1 MEVNQ
6 QHQEKTARSQ
16 LYELTPPMDPSN
28 DNNDRT
34 FRGKNNT
41 KHSNST
47 TTCSPPT
54 PPILFNRPRPTDL
67 PGISAG
73 LAAISANYGAIFDHQ
88 NNQDEQHQN
97 SPVDENKLQQQNYSV
112 GSLSEQFPLVAAAA
126 YAFRNPQ
133 SAQFHSITPSLY
145 SPYDGSQPSDPNTP
159 TQQFGIGT
167 SAMIGSQPPP
177 TYATVSSMAA
187 AANST
192 PFDAFLCNW
201 YPLFGAGSSDL
212 IGYSTAVEQ
221 QNNTNLLFH
230 SPTVATAA
238 QHLFTP
244 PFDFCTTQQQ
254 LDSNSSILLDNS
266 IQHQQHQLWLA
277 EQFAEAAAI
286 SSNSSSNK
294 STTNSASSV
303 FVPPLSVVSKSTPPT
318 ATVSAMP
325 RGQPRRGGRRPRE
338 REEENLNDEDKGRRE
353 RRRERNKEAAAR
365 CRRRRE
371 ERMSSL
377 EGQVQLLQAANDE
390 KDNLIRKLR
399 DEQNRLLG
407 ILSKREESSMVCGEP
422 SLKFEPQK
430 FENEQG
436 LLTFPLN
443 TMALHHRQNDNPRVP
458 SGGGIGILIP
468 QLERTKIHPQ
478 QQQHPNQCFSL
489 TAMNNTS
496 CQHSSSSSSSAIAA
510 DTTESTEISPATPPP
525 NLSSYD
531 HRGIRNDSRGG
542 CCSVLVN
549 GTDPVIS
556 ESALMETPTSNYSQN
571 PPLFGRIKRAK
582 VEPSPLLGGLEDHE
596 NADNR
601 RISPYEASLND
612 NNRPTTL
619 NLRGKADFLHKEGYI
634 AITPSKGVQVEGNFQ
649 SQGGFGSFEFTPSS
663 FLGTGQSYSVLGA
676 QQTGLTPCQGG
687 PVYVQTSSIS
697 QNECPPSD
705 GELSIL
711 H

>member
-6 QHQEKTARSQ
+6 QQPEGKITTRSQ

-28 DNNDRT
+28 DNNNSDRT

-41 KHSNST
+41 KHPNST
-47 TTCSPPT
+47 TTSSPPT

-88 NNQDEQHQN
+88 NNQDEQQQN
-97 SPVDENKLQQQNYSV
+97 SPMEENKLQRQNSYSV

-167 SAMIGSQPPP
+167 STMIGSQQPP
-177 TYATVSSMAA
+177 TYATTVSSIA

-212 IGYSTAVEQ
+212 IGYSTAVEHQ
-221 QNNTNLLFH
+221 NTNLLFH

-254 LDSNSSILLDNS
+254 LDSNSSSFLLDNS

-294 STTNSASSV
+294 STANSASSV

-318 ATVSAMP
+318 AAVSAMP

-407 ILSKREESSMVCGEP
+407 ILSKREESIVCGEP

-443 TMALHHRQNDNPRVP
+443 TMALQHRQNDNTRVP

-478 QQQHPNQCFSL
+478 QQQHHNQCFSL

-510 DTTESTEISPATPPP
+510 DTTESTEISPSTPPP

-542 CCSVLVN
+542 CCSVL
-549 GTDPVIS
+549 
-556 ESALMETPTSNYSQN
+556 
-571 PPLFGRIKRAK
+571 
-582 VEPSPLLGGLEDHE
+582 
-596 NADNR
+596 
-601 RISPYEASLND
+601 
-612 NNRPTTL
+612 
-619 NLRGKADFLHKEGYI
+619 
-634 AITPSKGVQVEGNFQ
+634 
-649 SQGGFGSFEFTPSS
+649 
-663 FLGTGQSYSVLGA
+663 
-676 QQTGLTPCQGG
+676 
-687 PVYVQTSSIS
+687 
-697 QNECPPSD
+697 
-705 GELSIL
+705 
-711 H
+711 